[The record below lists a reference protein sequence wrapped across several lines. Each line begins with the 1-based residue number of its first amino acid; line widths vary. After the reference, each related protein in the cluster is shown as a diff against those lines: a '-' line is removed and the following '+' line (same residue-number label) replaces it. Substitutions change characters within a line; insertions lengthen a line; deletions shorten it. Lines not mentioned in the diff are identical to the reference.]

1 MPDGSV
7 GSLEIV
13 DRATASRPPRGR
25 RDQGERSDV
34 AGQLVSLVV
43 SPLGVV
49 DGVKPRLAAGGGRE
63 QIVSDEDVVTQVER
77 ALDEKYQQFRTP
89 STAMP
94 EDTRKHYAQELWDL
108 YERGELTHFL
118 PARVETSRGEPEVTV
133 LPWQGSGDVVAMVQS
148 NAFLI
153 VSPEKVD
160 WEAGEMALVLPRRGL
175 L

>member
-1 MPDGSV
+1 MFGLPGNPVSTMV
-7 GSLEIV
+7 TFELFVTPAV
-13 DRATASRPPRGR
+13 DILGGAEPRPLPIFRA
-25 RDQGERSDV
+25 
-34 AGQLVSLVV
+34 
-43 SPLGVV
+43 
-49 DGVKPRLAAGGGRE
+49 RLAHA
-63 QIVSDEDVVTQVER
+63 V
-77 ALDEKYQQFRTP
+77 
-89 STAMP
+89 
-94 EDTRKHYAQELWDL
+94 H
-108 YERGELTHFL
+108 ERGELTHFL